1 MKAIEIQNT
10 FGLDSLKLT
19 EREEQEPGAGQVLI
33 KLRAASLNYRDLMV
47 VQGRYNPNQ
56 PLPLIPLS
64 DGVGEVVAVGDG
76 VTRVKVRDRV
86 ASIFFQKWLSAYR

>member
-1 MKAIEIQNT
+1 
-10 FGLDSLKLT
+10 
-19 EREEQEPGAGQVLI
+19 
-33 KLRAASLNYRDLMV
+33 RDLMV

-86 ASIFFQKWLSAYR
+86 ASIF